1 MFQFTLLLVSTF
13 VFALLLPSSHGA
25 EPSVSMK
32 VPPVQE
38 ALVPYAFHAG
48 IQSKLNPPFPLEEQV
63 PAFKGV
69 QAISQ
74 KQYQNYWLRWK
85 PLSGALESFHTLF
98 TEADAGKD
106 AISVQYLSARIAN
119 FKLLY
124 HKHFDSMPRDFK
136 AFESFR
142 ALESLVSHLE
152 ELAYIL
158 KQQGRMDV
166 AYRPYAND
174 VEEEQ
179 LVYQR
184 HFRQVRQNLDQI
196 YQIQDIQNILTTGF
210 RKNDK

>member
-1 MFQFTLLLVSTF
+1 
-13 VFALLLPSSHGA
+13 
-25 EPSVSMK
+25 MK

-85 PLSGALESFHTLF
+85 PLSEALESFHTLF

-174 VEEEQ
+174 IEEEQ